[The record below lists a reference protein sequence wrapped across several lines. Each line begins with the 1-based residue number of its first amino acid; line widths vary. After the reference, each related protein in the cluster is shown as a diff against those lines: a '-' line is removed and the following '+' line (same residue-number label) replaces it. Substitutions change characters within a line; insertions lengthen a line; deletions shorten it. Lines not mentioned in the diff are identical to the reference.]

1 MNLLMNHRVELR
13 RGSAVSCMSP
23 SRFRLR
29 SRRLIGRLLRRCLHP
44 EQGIAV
50 RAGTAGN
57 DADQRNRKL
66 NMNKSHTSKH

>member
-23 SRFRLR
+23 SHFRLR
-29 SRRLIGRLLRRCLHP
+29 SRRPIHRLLRRCLRP
-44 EQGIAV
+44 ERGIAV

-57 DADQRNRKL
+57 DAEGIK
-66 NMNKSHTSKH
+66 